1 VGPDGTLVDT
11 GGTFPAAF
19 GIGRDGAA
27 IARPD
32 GVLAWR
38 SASSAADPRTE
49 VEQAMRRL
57 LFRRL

>member
-1 VGPDGTLVDT
+1 V
-11 GGTFPAAF
+11 
-19 GIGRDGAA
+19 

-49 VEQAMRRL
+49 VEQAMHRL